1 MHPAGGRRVSGWGGS
16 WLSSAVNAKKKV
28 ALWLSSFPADGPKL
42 RGSNLVRVS
51 SEEILDIG
59 SLPPEL
65 EARPWSVYSA
75 GKDYMRRLDDGDD
88 GVNWSIR
95 TGTNSGI
102 NNNKRNH

>member
-1 MHPAGGRRVSGWGGS
+1 M
-16 WLSSAVNAKKKV
+16 
-28 ALWLSSFPADGPKL
+28 

-75 GKDYMRRLDDGDD
+75 GKDYMRRLLGTTFRKVDNLDDGDD

-102 NNNKRNH
+102 NNNKRNY